1 MEKSFWTMFSR
12 VIDYDGQQVAVEKA
26 QRGFLKFIVHVR
38 RTSFLYISGREKK
51 FEIKP
56 SFGCKKIGF

>member
-38 RTSFLYISGREKK
+38 RTSYSYIRGRRKK

-56 SFGCKKIGF
+56 SSGCGKIRF